1 MSNVKGC
8 KSQKIVWSLIVE
20 LWNSDLLE
28 GNLRDLGHFGLLLS
42 SIILITAA
50 QAFAADD
57 VVTRSMKLYEKR
69 HYVEAASALHGDGA
83 SIERGKK
90 GAANL
95 ALGMIYFKNAV
106 LHCELYDAAV
116 AVSQDYLKK
125 LSAAQ
130 GKDRSHFVDLYFG
143 QALVESGKIRAAA
156 IYLQKFSANGGAGP
170 RYRAIA
176 KVSLGLGYYQN
187 NESKKATELWGG
199 IDVSDPEVKAELAA
213 AFSKAGL
220 VDKNPFLTA
229 EGILSEMKRSGKPL
243 SMRIVKN
250 LVAIYARGPGLTEKG
265 LDLLKR
271 SDLKAFSYRETLG
284 KSKVIHFYDLS
295 LLNDM
300 AILYSQASLAY
311 LEKATADPKVK
322 EAAKFYLGQA
332 YGLFGSVEESFKIA
346 ASFIATSGMSDSY
359 KDRIRVWQGA
369 NLYMK
374 NRPIDAVAVWDEL
387 MQKKPEDPD
396 LIAEILFACNR
407 LRIEYPKALHKATAM
422 VEAGEG
428 KKFSQLNVAI
438 GKYYLG
444 RFDHAKA
451 ISYLEAGR
459 DKSNKNKIESNDPI
473 LLVSLAEAYYQTKKF
488 SEALEIY
495 FEMSKQFPE
504 VRQIQEA
511 MQGVYAMEHQSAGD
525 VKIN

>member
-1 MSNVKGC
+1 MG
-8 KSQKIVWSLIVE
+8 
-20 LWNSDLLE
+20 
-28 GNLRDLGHFGLLLS
+28 RFGLFLL
-42 SIILITAA
+42 SIILITAV
-50 QAFAADD
+50 QASAADD
-57 VVTRSMKLYEKR
+57 VVTRAMKLYEKR
-69 HYVEAASALHGDGA
+69 HYVEGASVLREGSA
-83 SIERGKK
+83 SIEQGKK

-95 ALGMIYFKNAV
+95 ALGMIYFKNAM
-106 LHCELYDAAV
+106 LHRELYHAAV
-116 AVSQDYLKK
+116 GAAQDHLKK

-130 GKDRSHFVDLYFG
+130 GKDRSRFVDLYFG
-143 QALVESGKIRAAA
+143 QALVESGKTRAAA
-156 IYLQKFSANGGAGP
+156 TYLEKFSANGAAGP

-187 NESKKATELWGG
+187 NESKKATELWGR

-220 VDKNPFLTA
+220 VNKNPFLTA

-243 SMRIVKN
+243 SMRMVKN
-250 LVAIYARGPGLTEKG
+250 LVAIHARGPGLSEKG
-265 LDLLKR
+265 LDLLTR
-271 SDLKAFSYRETLG
+271 SDLKAFSYRESLG

-300 AILYSQASLAY
+300 ATLYGQASLAY
-311 LEKATADPKVK
+311 LEKAMADPKVK
-322 EAAKFYLGQA
+322 EAAMFYLGQA
-332 YGLFGSVEESFKIA
+332 YGLFGSIEESSKIA
-346 ASFIATSGMSDSY
+346 ASFIATSGMPHSY

-369 NLYMK
+369 NLYVK
-374 NRPIDAVAVWDEL
+374 NRPIDAGAIWDEL
-387 MQKKPEDPD
+387 VQKKPEDPD
-396 LIAEILFACNR
+396 LIAEILFVCNR
-407 LRIEYPKALHKATAM
+407 IKMEYPKALHKATAM
-422 VEAGEG
+422 VEVGEG
-428 KKFSQLNVAI
+428 KRFSQLNIAI

-444 RFDHAKA
+444 RSDHAKA

-473 LLVSLAEAYYQTKKF
+473 LLVSLAQAYYRTKKF

-511 MQGVYAMEHQSAGD
+511 IQGVYAMEHKSAGD

>member
-1 MSNVKGC
+1 M
-8 KSQKIVWSLIVE
+8 
-20 LWNSDLLE
+20 
-28 GNLRDLGHFGLLLS
+28 RRLGLFLS

-50 QAFAADD
+50 QASAAED
-57 VVTRSMKLYEKR
+57 VVTRAMKLCEKR
-69 HYVEAASALHGDGA
+69 HYVEAASMLREDSA
-83 SIERGKK
+83 SVEQGRK

-106 LHCELYDAAV
+106 LHRELYHAAV
-116 AVSQDYLKK
+116 PVSQDYLRK
-125 LSAAQ
+125 LSAIQ
-130 GKDRSHFVDLYFG
+130 GKDRSRFVDLYFG
-143 QALVESGKIRAAA
+143 QALVESGKSGDAAM
-156 IYLQKFSANGGAGP
+156 YLKRFSQGNGVEP

-176 KVSLGLGYYQN
+176 KVSLGLGYCQN
-187 NESKKATELWGG
+187 NEASKGTELWGG
-199 IDVSDPEVKAELAA
+199 IDTSDPEVKVELAA
-213 AFSKAGL
+213 AFSRAGL
-220 VDKNPFLTA
+220 VDKNPFLMA
-229 EGILSEMKRSGKPL
+229 EGTLSEMKSCSKPL
-243 SMRIVKN
+243 SMRMVKN

-271 SDLKAFSYRETLG
+271 SDLKTFSYRESLG

-300 AILYSQASLAY
+300 ATLYGQASLAY
-311 LEKATADPKVK
+311 LEKATADPKVRDVA
-322 EAAKFYLGQA
+322 EFYLGQA
-332 YGLFGSVEESFKIA
+332 CALFDSIERSSKVI
-346 ASFIATSGMSDSY
+346 ASFIATSGMPHFY
-359 KDRIRVWQGA
+359 KDRIRVWQAA
-369 NLYMK
+369 NLYVK
-374 NRPIDAVAVWDEL
+374 NRHIDALAVWDEL
-387 MQKKPEDPD
+387 VQKKPEDPD

-407 LRIEYPKALHKATAM
+407 IKMEYPKALHKAAAM

-428 KKFSQLNVAI
+428 KRFYQLNVAI
-438 GKYYLG
+438 GKHYLG
-444 RFDHAKA
+444 RSDHTKA

-473 LLVSLAEAYYQTKKF
+473 LLVSLAEAYYQTMKF

-511 MQGVYAMEHQSAGD
+511 IQGVYAMEHKSAGD

>member
-1 MSNVKGC
+1 MG
-8 KSQKIVWSLIVE
+8 
-20 LWNSDLLE
+20 
-28 GNLRDLGHFGLLLS
+28 RFGLFLS
-42 SIILITAA
+42 SIILITMVHVS
-50 QAFAADD
+50 AADD
-57 VVTRSMKLYEKR
+57 VVTRAMKLYEKR
-69 HYVEAASALHGDGA
+69 HYGEAESMLREDSPSMEQGKKEAAT
-83 SIERGKK
+83 
-90 GAANL
+90 L

-106 LHCELYDAAV
+106 LHRELYHV
-116 AVSQDYLKK
+116 AVVAAQDYLKK

-130 GKDRSHFVDLYFG
+130 GKDRSRFVDLYFG
-143 QALVESGKIRAAA
+143 QALVESGKGGAAA
-156 IYLQKFSANGGAGP
+156 IYLEKFSANGGVGP
-170 RYRAIA
+170 RYQAIA

-187 NESKKATELWGG
+187 NQSAKATELWGR

-220 VDKNPFLTA
+220 VGKNPFLIA

-243 SMRIVKN
+243 SMRMVKN
-250 LVAIYARGPGLTEKG
+250 LVAIYARGSGSIEKG
-265 LDLLKR
+265 LDLLDR
-271 SDLKAFSYRETLG
+271 SDLNAFSYREVLG

-300 AILYSQASLAY
+300 ATLYGQASLAY
-311 LEKATADPKVK
+311 LEKATTDPKLK
-322 EAAKFYLGQA
+322 EVAKFYLAQS
-332 YGLFGSVEESFKIA
+332 YGLFGSIEEFSKVM
-346 ASFIATSGMSDSY
+346 ASFIATSEMPQPY
-359 KDRIRVWQGA
+359 KDRIRVWQGT
-369 NLYMK
+369 NLYVR

-387 MQKKPEDPD
+387 VQKKPEDPD

-407 LRIEYPKALHKATAM
+407 MKMEYPKALHKATVM

-428 KKFSQLNVAI
+428 KKFSHLNVAI

-444 RFDHAKA
+444 RSDHTKA
-451 ISYLEAGR
+451 LLYLEAGR

-473 LLVSLAEAYYQTKKF
+473 LLVSLAEAYYRTKKF

-511 MQGVYAMEHQSAGD
+511 IQGVYAMEHKSAGD

>member
-1 MSNVKGC
+1 M
-8 KSQKIVWSLIVE
+8 
-20 LWNSDLLE
+20 
-28 GNLRDLGHFGLLLS
+28 RRLGLFLS

-50 QAFAADD
+50 RASAADD
-57 VVTRSMKLYEKR
+57 VVTRAMKLYEKR
-69 HYVEAASALHGDGA
+69 HYVEAANTLREDNA
-83 SIERGKK
+83 SIEQNKK
-90 GAANL
+90 GAAHL
-95 ALGMIYFKNAV
+95 GLGMIYFKNAL
-106 LHCELYDAAV
+106 LHRELYQAAV
-116 AVSQDYLKK
+116 GASQDYLKK

-130 GKDRSHFVDLYFG
+130 GKDRSRFVDLYFG
-143 QALVESGKIRAAA
+143 QALVESGNIRAAA
-156 IYLQKFSANGGAGP
+156 TYLEKFSANGGAGA

-176 KVSLGLGYYQN
+176 KINIGLGYYQN
-187 NESKKATELWGG
+187 NESKKANELWKG

-213 AFSKAGL
+213 AFSKVGL
-220 VDKNPFLTA
+220 VDKNPFLIA
-229 EGILSEMKRSGKPL
+229 EEILSEMKRSGKPL
-243 SMRIVKN
+243 SMRMVKN

-271 SDLKAFSYRETLG
+271 SDLKAFSYREILG

-300 AILYSQASLAY
+300 ATLYGQASMAY
-311 LEKATADPKVK
+311 LEKAMVDPKVK

-332 YGLFGSVEESFKIA
+332 YGLFGSIEESSKTV
-346 ASFIATSGMSDSY
+346 ASFIATSGMPDSY
-359 KDRIRVWQGA
+359 KDRIRVWQGS
-369 NLYMK
+369 NLYVK

-387 MQKKPEDPD
+387 VQKKPDDPD

-407 LRIEYPKALHKATAM
+407 LKMEYPKVLHKAAAM

-428 KKFSQLNVAI
+428 KKFSQLNVAL

-444 RFDHAKA
+444 RSGHTKA

-459 DKSNKNKIESNDPI
+459 DKSNKNKIESNDPV
-473 LLVSLAEAYYQTKKF
+473 LLVSLAEAYYRTKKF

-504 VRQIQEA
+504 VRQIQEVI
-511 MQGVYAMEHQSAGD
+511 QGVYAMEHKSAGD